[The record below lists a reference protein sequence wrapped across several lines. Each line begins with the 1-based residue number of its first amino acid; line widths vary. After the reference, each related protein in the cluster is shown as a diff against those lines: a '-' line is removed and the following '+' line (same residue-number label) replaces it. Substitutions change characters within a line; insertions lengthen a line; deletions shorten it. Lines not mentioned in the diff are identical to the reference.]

1 MADRCAPR
9 YLSPRSNLVH
19 NRFLKEVAMK
29 AANVVVRGSG
39 VLLAGITLFAV
50 AASPASAD
58 PLKIEAVVS
67 TKEQTRLD
75 FADGSGRFVAMVRR
89 EGKATGQGLLS
100 GTAVNEY
107 GRHEVIPGTS
117 GDGNGYLVFALPQG
131 DVAHVKWQVR
141 AVFVPGP
148 DGKAKV
154 LDNGVWEV
162 VGGTGKLKGLKG
174 AGTLNLKVLSPTDR
188 NFILQ
193 GELTPTG
200 ESKK

>member
-1 MADRCAPR
+1 MRT
-9 YLSPRSNLVH
+9 
-19 NRFLKEVAMK
+19 
-29 AANVVVRGSG
+29 ANVVCRSG
-39 VLLAGITLFAV
+39 VLLAGIALFGVAV
-50 AASPASAD
+50 SPTSAD

-75 FADGSGRFVAMVRR
+75 FSDGSGRFLAMVRR

-100 GTAVNEY
+100 GTVVNEY

-117 GDGNGYLVFALPQG
+117 GDGSGYLVFALPQG
-131 DVAHVKWQVR
+131 DIAHIRWQVR

-148 DGKAKV
+148 EGKPKV

-193 GELTPTG
+193 GELSPSA